1 MKRLDYGR
9 IIGSSLM
16 ILMGIVL
23 YYFILEKPFKG
34 YSIIFIASG
43 LAGLIGLL
51 KNIILKY
58 ALLVL
63 LLFITILLILIE

>member
-16 ILMGIVL
+16 ILIGIAL
-23 YYFILEKPFKG
+23 YYFILDDPFKG

-58 ALLVL
+58 VLFVL
-63 LLFITILLILIE
+63 LLCITIGLILIE